1 MSEGLKVIIAGSR
14 SIIEMKPV
22 VRAIELSGFV
32 ISEVVCGEANGVD
45 TLGKVWARLNNV
57 AVKSMR
63 PNWYPLGVYN
73 KLAGFERNEEMS
85 LYSDGLIAIWDGKS
99 GGTKHMISCM
109 KKLNKPYFVHDI
121 SKYVEPTNLFEQFE

>member
-1 MSEGLKVIIAGSR
+1 MSEGLKVIVAGSR
-14 SIIEMKPV
+14 SIIEMAHVEK
-22 VRAIELSGFV
+22 AISLAGFV

-73 KLAGFERNEEMS
+73 KLAGFERNEEMGD
-85 LYSDGLIAIWDGKS
+85 YADALIAVYDGKS
-99 GGTKHMISCM
+99 GGTKHMINYM
-109 KKLNKPYFVHDI
+109 KKLNKPYFVHDL
-121 SKYVEPTNLFEQFE
+121 SKYVEPVNLFGFS